1 MTEDLLQL
9 SQELS
14 RRGEPFALATVVWRR
29 APSSAQPGNQAI
41 VTAAGKVRGWLSGAC
56 AESVVIREA
65 RKALETGEPHLVLLG
80 SPEELAART
89 NDGISLVPM
98 QCQSEGAIELFVQ
111 PVLPKPHL
119 VMIGRTPMVSTLTS
133 LAKTLGWRT
142 VVVDDR
148 GDPDAHPD
156 AGLVVTTLD
165 LEAAGVGENSLVVVA
180 TQGQYD
186 ELAVDKALGTKAA
199 FIGLIASRKRAQA
212 VLDWLRD
219 VDYTEEALARVKAP
233 AGLDLG
239 SLKHE
244 EIAVGVLA
252 ELVQFNAARQP
263 ALAAFPP
270 DPAPDPARAPE
281 PRVSTAAASPA
292 APDRD
297 ATGAPASA
305 SAQADAPGD
314 AIDPVCDMLVDI
326 ASARFVSEHEG
337 QTYYFCC
344 PACKKKFE
352 ADPARYL
359 TPVTA

>member
-1 MTEDLLQL
+1 
-9 SQELS
+9 
-14 RRGEPFALATVVWRR
+14 
-29 APSSAQPGNQAI
+29 
-41 VTAAGKVRGWLSGAC
+41 
-56 AESVVIREA
+56 
-65 RKALETGEPHLVLLG
+65 
-80 SPEELAART
+80 
-89 NDGISLVPM
+89 
-98 QCQSEGAIELFVQ
+98 
-111 PVLPKPHL
+111 
-119 VMIGRTPMVSTLTS
+119 TLTS

-148 GDPDAHPD
+148 GDPDSHPD

-165 LEAAGVGENSLVVVA
+165 LEAAGVGESSLVVVA

-199 FIGLIASRKRAQA
+199 FIGLVASRKRAQA

-219 VDYTEEALARVKAP
+219 VDYTEEALTRVKAP

-263 ALAAFPP
+263 AVPAAAADPP
-270 DPAPDPARAPE
+270 AAPAPAPE
-281 PRVSTAAASPA
+281 PQASTAAGSPA
-292 APDRD
+292 ASDRSAPGAD
-297 ATGAPASA
+297 HEGAPASA
-305 SAQADAPGD
+305 PVD
-314 AIDPVCDMLVDI
+314 AIDPVCDMLVDV
-326 ASARFVSEHEG
+326 ATARFVSEHEG
-337 QTYYFCC
+337 ETYYFCC

>member
-9 SQELS
+9 SQDLS

-65 RKALETGEPHLVLLG
+65 RKALETGEPQLVLLG
-80 SPEELAART
+80 SPEELAARA

-119 VMIGRTPMVSTLTS
+119 VMIGRTPMVGTLTS
-133 LAKTLGWRT
+133 LAKTLRWRT

-148 GDPDAHPD
+148 GDPDSHPD

-263 ALAAFPP
+263 TVRAAAAE
-270 DPAPDPARAPE
+270 PAADPARAPE
-281 PRVSTAAASPA
+281 PKVSTAVGSPA
-292 APDRD
+292 APDRS
-297 ATGAPASA
+297 APGADHEETPASA
-305 SAQADAPGD
+305 PID

>member
-1 MTEDLLQL
+1 M
-9 SQELS
+9 
-14 RRGEPFALATVVWRR
+14 
-29 APSSAQPGNQAI
+29 
-41 VTAAGKVRGWLSGAC
+41 
-56 AESVVIREA
+56 
-65 RKALETGEPHLVLLG
+65 ETGEAQLVLLG
-80 SPEELAART
+80 SPDELAARA

-98 QCQSEGAIELFVQ
+98 QCQSEGAIELFVE

-119 VMIGRTPMVSTLTS
+119 VLIGRTPMVGTLTA

-148 GDPDAHPD
+148 GDPEAHPQAD
-156 AGLVVTTLD
+156 QVVTTLD

-199 FIGLIASRKRAQA
+199 FIGLIASRKRSKG
-212 VLDWLRD
+212 VMDWLRD
-219 VDYTEEALARVKAP
+219 VEYTEEMLARVKAP

-252 ELVQFNAARQP
+252 ELVQFNAARKP
-263 ALAAFPP
+263 S
-270 DPAPDPARAPE
+270 
-281 PRVSTAAASPA
+281 VMAASSPGEASSGEASPSEATEAPVSPVPSAGDSPA
-292 APDRD
+292 
-297 ATGAPASA
+297 
-305 SAQADAPGD
+305 D

-326 ASARFVSEHEG
+326 ATSRFFSEHEG

-352 ADPARYL
+352 AEPAKYL
-359 TPVTA
+359 TPATA

>member
-1 MTEDLLQL
+1 
-9 SQELS
+9 
-14 RRGEPFALATVVWRR
+14 VVWRR

-56 AESVVIREA
+56 ADSVVIREA
-65 RKALETGEPHLVLLG
+65 RKAMETGEAQLVLLG
-80 SPEELAART
+80 SPEELAARA

-98 QCQSEGAIELFVQ
+98 QCQSEGAIELFVE

-119 VMIGRTPMVSTLTS
+119 VLIGRTPMVRTLTA

-148 GDPDAHPD
+148 GDPEAHPQAD
-156 AGLVVTTLD
+156 QVLTTLD

-199 FIGLIASRKRAQA
+199 FIGLIASRKRSKG

-219 VDYTEEALARVKAP
+219 VDYSEEMLARVKAP

-252 ELVQFNAARQP
+252 ELVQFNAARKP
-263 ALAAFPP
+263 SAVASPLPEVTAAPP
-270 DPAPDPARAPE
+270 SNESHPKTAPLPVAPDAP
-281 PRVSTAAASPA
+281 V
-292 APDRD
+292 D
-297 ATGAPASA
+297 AV
-305 SAQADAPGD
+305 
-314 AIDPVCDMLVDI
+314 DPVCDMLVDV
-326 ASARFVSEHEG
+326 ATARFVSEHEG

-352 ADPARYL
+352 AEPARYL
-359 TPVTA
+359 TPATA

>member
-1 MTEDLLQL
+1 MTEDLLEL

-29 APSSAQPGNQAI
+29 APASAQPGNQAI

-65 RKALETGEPHLVLLG
+65 RKALETGEPQLVLLG

-89 NDGISLVPM
+89 DDGISLVPM

-165 LEAAGVGENSLVVVA
+165 LEAAGVTEQSLVVVA

-199 FIGLIASRKRAQA
+199 YIGLIASRKRAA
-212 VLDWLRD
+212 GVLEWLRA
-219 VDYTEEALARVKAP
+219 VESQAGRLARVTPP
-233 AGLDLG
+233 AGGDPG
-239 SLKHE
+239 RLKAE
-244 EIAVGVLA
+244 EI
-252 ELVQFNAARQP
+252 
-263 ALAAFPP
+263 
-270 DPAPDPARAPE
+270 
-281 PRVSTAAASPA
+281 
-292 APDRD
+292 
-297 ATGAPASA
+297 
-305 SAQADAPGD
+305 
-314 AIDPVCDMLVDI
+314 
-326 ASARFVSEHEG
+326 
-337 QTYYFCC
+337 
-344 PACKKKFE
+344 
-352 ADPARYL
+352 
-359 TPVTA
+359 

>member
-1 MTEDLLQL
+1 MMTEDLLQL
-9 SQELS
+9 SQDLS

-65 RKALETGEPHLVLLG
+65 RKALETGEPQLVLLG
-80 SPEELAART
+80 SPEELEARA

-111 PVLPKPHL
+111 PFLPKPHL
-119 VMIGRTPMVSTLTS
+119 VMIGRTPMVGTLTS

-148 GDPDAHPD
+148 GDAGSHPD

-165 LEAAGVGENSLVVVA
+165 LDAAGVGENSLVVVA

-199 FIGLIASRKRAQA
+199 YIGLVASRKRAGA
-212 VLDWLRD
+212 VMDWLRD
-219 VDYTEEALARVKAP
+219 VEYTDEMLARVKAP

-252 ELVQFNAARQP
+252 ELVQFSAARKP
-263 ALAAFPP
+263 SL
-270 DPAPDPARAPE
+270 
-281 PRVSTAAASPA
+281 AASPPSQA
-292 APDRD
+292 AEASTSQDSEAA
-297 ATGAPASA
+297 ATSSA
-305 SAQADAPGD
+305 AEDVATPDAPVD
-314 AIDPVCDMLVDI
+314 AVDPVCDMLVDV
-326 ASARFVSEHEG
+326 ATARFVSEHEG

-344 PACKKKFE
+344 PACKKKFDAE
-352 ADPARYL
+352 PAKYL
-359 TPVTA
+359 APATA

>member
-1 MTEDLLQL
+1 MTEDLVQL
-9 SQELS
+9 SQDLS

-65 RKALETGEPHLVLLG
+65 RKALETGEPQLVLLG
-80 SPEELAART
+80 SPEELEARA

-119 VMIGRTPMVSTLTS
+119 VMIGRTPMVGTLTS

-148 GDPDAHPD
+148 GDPDSHPD
-156 AGLVVTTLD
+156 AGMVVTTLD

-263 ALAAFPP
+263 SVPAA
-270 DPAPDPARAPE
+270 APE
-281 PRVSTAAASPA
+281 PQTSTAGSPA
-292 APDRD
+292 ALDRSTPGGD
-297 ATGAPASA
+297 NEGAPASA
-305 SAQADAPGD
+305 PVDAV
-314 AIDPVCDMLVDI
+314 DPVCDMLVDV
-326 ASARFVSEHEG
+326 ATARFVSEHEG

>member
-9 SQELS
+9 RQDLS

-65 RKALETGEPHLVLLG
+65 RKALETGEPQLVLLG
-80 SPEELAART
+80 SPEELEARA

-119 VMIGRTPMVSTLTS
+119 VMIGRTPMVGTLTS

-148 GDPDAHPD
+148 GDPDSHPD

-165 LEAAGVGENSLVVVA
+165 LEAAGVDENSLVVVA

-199 FIGLIASRKRAQA
+199 YIGLVASRKRAGA
-212 VLDWLRD
+212 VMDWLRD
-219 VDYTEEALARVKAP
+219 VEYADEMLARVKAP

-252 ELVQFNAARQP
+252 ELVQFNAARKQS
-263 ALAAFPP
+263 L
-270 DPAPDPARAPE
+270 
-281 PRVSTAAASPA
+281 AASPPPQA
-292 APDRD
+292 AEASTSQDSG
-297 ATGAPASA
+297 GAASSS
-305 SAQADAPGD
+305 SAAEDVARPDAPVD
-314 AIDPVCDMLVDI
+314 AVDPVCDMLVDV
-326 ASARFVSEHEG
+326 ATARFVSEHEG

>member
-1 MTEDLLQL
+1 MTEDLLEL

-56 AESVVIREA
+56 ADSVVIREA
-65 RKALETGEPHLVLLG
+65 RKALETGEPQLVLLG
-80 SPEELAART
+80 SPEELAARA

-119 VMIGRTPMVSTLTS
+119 VMIGRTPMVGTLTS

-148 GDPDAHPD
+148 GDPDSHPD

-165 LEAAGVGENSLVVVA
+165 LEAAGVGESSLVVVA

-263 ALAAFPP
+263 AVPAAAADPP
-270 DPAPDPARAPE
+270 AAPAPAPE
-281 PRVSTAAASPA
+281 PQASTAAGSPA
-292 APDRD
+292 ASDRSAPGAD
-297 ATGAPASA
+297 HEGAPASA
-305 SAQADAPGD
+305 PVD
-314 AIDPVCDMLVDI
+314 AIDPVCDMLVDV
-326 ASARFVSEHEG
+326 ATARFVSEHEG
-337 QTYYFCC
+337 ETYYFCC

>member
-9 SQELS
+9 SQDLS

-41 VTAAGKVRGWLSGAC
+41 VTAAGTVRGWLSGAC

-65 RKALETGEPHLVLLG
+65 RKALETGEPQLVLLG
-80 SPEELAART
+80 SPEELAARA

-133 LAKTLGWRT
+133 LAKTVRWRT

-148 GDPDAHPD
+148 GDPDAHPAAD
-156 AGLVVTTLD
+156 LVVTSLD
-165 LEAAGVGENSLVVVA
+165 LEFAGVGENSLVVVA

-199 FIGLIASRKRAQA
+199 FIGLIASRKRAKA
-212 VLDWLRD
+212 VMDWLRD
-219 VDYTEEALARVKAP
+219 VDYTDDALARVKAP

-252 ELVQFNAARQP
+252 ELVQFSAARKPSVVAETVPQAP
-263 ALAAFPP
+263 VQATSTTPE
-270 DPAPDPARAPE
+270 PAPQATRSPSSIRRWTPSTRSARCSSMSPLPGSSRSTRARRTTSAAPPARRSSRPT
-281 PRVSTAAASPA
+281 PRST
-292 APDRD
+292 
-297 ATGAPASA
+297 
-305 SAQADAPGD
+305 
-314 AIDPVCDMLVDI
+314 
-326 ASARFVSEHEG
+326 
-337 QTYYFCC
+337 
-344 PACKKKFE
+344 
-352 ADPARYL
+352 
-359 TPVTA
+359 

>member
-9 SQELS
+9 RQDLS

-56 AESVVIREA
+56 ADSVVIREA
-65 RKALETGEPHLVLLG
+65 RKAMETGEAQLVLLG
-80 SPEELAART
+80 SPDELAARA

-98 QCQSEGAIELFVQ
+98 QCQSEGAIELFVE

-119 VMIGRTPMVSTLTS
+119 VLIGRTPMVRTLTA

-148 GDPDAHPD
+148 GDPEAHPQAD
-156 AGLVVTTLD
+156 HVVTTLD

-199 FIGLIASRKRAQA
+199 FIGLIASRKRSKG

-219 VDYTEEALARVKAP
+219 VDYSEEMLARVKAP

-252 ELVQFNAARQP
+252 ELVQFNAARKP
-263 ALAAFPP
+263 S
-270 DPAPDPARAPE
+270 
-281 PRVSTAAASPA
+281 VVAASSPSSSSEASSNEA
-292 APDRD
+292 ARNE
-297 ATGAPASA
+297 ATETPPTAPVPSA
-305 SAQADAPGD
+305 GDSPGD
-314 AIDPVCDMLVDI
+314 AVDPVCDMLVDI
-326 ASARFVSEHEG
+326 ATARFVSEHEG

-352 ADPARYL
+352 AEPSKYL
-359 TPVTA
+359 TPATA

>member
-9 SQELS
+9 RQDLS

-65 RKALETGEPHLVLLG
+65 RKALETGEPQLVLLG
-80 SPEELAART
+80 SPEELEARA

-119 VMIGRTPMVSTLTS
+119 VMIGRTPMVGTLTS

-148 GDPDAHPD
+148 GDPDSHPD

-199 FIGLIASRKRAQA
+199 YIGLVASRKRAGA
-212 VLDWLRD
+212 VMDWLRD
-219 VDYTEEALARVKAP
+219 VEYADEMLARVKAP

-252 ELVQFNAARQP
+252 ELVQFNAARKSS
-263 ALAAFPP
+263 L
-270 DPAPDPARAPE
+270 
-281 PRVSTAAASPA
+281 AASPPPQAAEASTSQDLGA
-292 APDRD
+292 APTSSAAEDVATPAAPVD
-297 ATGAPASA
+297 AV
-305 SAQADAPGD
+305 
-314 AIDPVCDMLVDI
+314 DPVCDMLVDV
-326 ASARFVSEHEG
+326 ATARFVSEHEG